1 MGCGLKHMELK
12 EAEILVVKV
21 GTSTL
26 TYENGKVNLR
36 RMEELCRT
44 LSDLQNAGRKLVL
57 VSSGAIGV
65 GMGKLGLPQRP
76 EETEKKQALAAVGQC
91 ELMFLY
97 DKFFGEYGHTVAQVL
112 LTADVVDF
120 PRGRE
125 NVQNTFRELLSM
137 GAIPVVNENDTVSV
151 EQIRFGDNDTL
162 AALVACLIDADLMV
176 ILSDIDGL
184 YDANPHRVEGARLIG
199 RVERIDQA
207 VMDVAG
213 EAGTTVGSGGMITKI
228 KAARVLMA
236 AGIPMVICNGR
247 APDAVVRAA
256 EGEEMG
262 TRFVAAARPHEI
274 TPKKLWIALGDAARG
289 SVTVDEGAK
298 DALVRRGSSL
308 LCVGVV
314 EGHFDAGDIVDIKDA
329 EGHLFA
335 RGKAAFASDEV
346 ELACGRTREAMER
359 NRLLAPLATRP
370 LVHRDELIVFE

>member
-76 EETEKKQALAAVGQC
+76 EETEKKQALV
-91 ELMFLY
+91 FLY

-137 GAIPVVNENDTVSV
+137 GAIPVVNENDTV
-151 EQIRFGDNDTL
+151 ETQELEGKNFGDNDTL
-162 AALVACLIDADLMV
+162 SAVVAGLCGAQGLI
-176 ILSDIDGL
+176 ILTDIDGL
-184 YDANPHRVEGARLIG
+184 YNGDPRKNPAARRIPRVEEVTPQLESLAGGAGSSR
-199 RVERIDQA
+199 
-207 VMDVAG
+207 
-213 EAGTTVGSGGMITKI
+213 GTGGMATKL
-228 KAARVLMA
+228 KAAKLA
-236 AGIPMVICNGR
+236 KSQGIPTAIVSGSDLKSMYR
-247 APDAVVRAA
+247 LL
-256 EGEEMG
+256 EGEDVG
-262 TRFVAAARPHEI
+262 T
-274 TPKKLWIALGDAARG
+274 
-289 SVTVDEGAK
+289 
-298 DALVRRGSSL
+298 
-308 LCVGVV
+308 
-314 EGHFDAGDIVDIKDA
+314 
-329 EGHLFA
+329 LFPA
-335 RGKAAFASDEV
+335 
-346 ELACGRTREAMER
+346 
-359 NRLLAPLATRP
+359 
-370 LVHRDELIVFE
+370 